1 MSRYEIPFPNVSS
14 PKVSSAPNC
23 ELLLKAI
30 ETMKRDVASVEQNR
44 WGAGG
49 GSTNKIVFWEHLY
62 EIKMTPVICGRLIS
76 LENNRDPTKPSHT
89 KFLGA
94 GERHFTYL

>member
-49 GSTNKIVFWEHLY
+49 G
-62 EIKMTPVICGRLIS
+62 GQQ
-76 LENNRDPTKPSHT
+76 TK
-89 KFLGA
+89 
-94 GERHFTYL
+94 